1 MTMNEDQEWKPQAE
15 GLQQIIQLLKES
27 QSIDNTIQKN
37 VQKKLEEL
45 NKYPDFNNY
54 LIFILTKLN
63 SQDDA
68 TRSLSGLILKNNAKA
83 FFDKFPDWCKEFIK
97 RECLLCIGD
106 PSQLIRATIGILITT
121 IVSKNGLNSWPELLA
136 SLCQNLDSENYG
148 NCEGAFGALQKIC
161 EDSHDQLESDQ
172 VNKPLDYLIPKF
184 LKFFRH
190 TNPKIRSHAIA
201 CINQFITFKSQ
212 SLMDNMDLFL
222 ENLFVLA
229 DDTDLE
235 VRKNV
240 CKALVMLLE
249 VKIDKLV
256 PHMNAIILYMLLR
269 TQDEDETVALEACEF
284 WLVLA
289 DQPICYDVLKTHVST
304 LIPVLVRCMKYSELD
319 IILLKGDVDEDQ
331 NVPDKEEDIRPRFH
345 RSTRMHNKQGSGG
358 QGGANK
364 NNSDTDDQYM
374 NEEDYLNELEE
385 EDEEEEDK
393 DDEGVS
399 EWNLRKCSAAA
410 LDVLSNVFRDEI
422 LSVLLPILKETLF
435 HQTWEIKESGILVLG
450 AVAEGCYTGI
460 TAHLDQLIP
469 YLIQCLSEKKPL
481 VRSIACWT
489 LSRYAHWVVHQ
500 PHELYLKHLIEELLK
515 KILDPNKRVQ
525 EAACS
530 AFATLEEESS
540 VELVPY
546 LSQILDTLVFA
557 FKKYQAKNLLI
568 LYDAVGTLADSV
580 GSHLNKPEYIQKL
593 MPPLIQ
599 KWNDLRDEDK
609 NLFPLLECLS
619 SVATALQHGFIPYCE
634 PVFKRCLSLV
644 KQTLDQCDMHNKHP
658 EQYEMPDKDF
668 MVVALD
674 LLSGL
679 AEGLGNLISPLVST
693 SDILLLLYQSMKDS
707 VSEVRQSS
715 FALLGDLTK
724 ACFDNVKPVLNDFM
738 QVLSLNL
745 NPEYIS
751 VCNNAIWAIGEIA
764 IQFGADM
771 NQYIGLILEQ
781 LIFIINRP
789 NTPKTLLENTAITIG
804 RIGLVC
810 PHQVSPYLQS
820 FIRVWCSSL
829 RSIRDNDEKDSAF
842 RGICHLISLNPAG
855 VVNDFVF
862 FCDAIASWNNPKPD
876 LKEMFLKIL
885 NGFKSQVGEENWK
898 QFFDQVPLQLKQRL
912 TAAYGV

>member
-1 MTMNEDQEWKPQAE
+1 
-15 GLQQIIQLLKES
+15 
-27 QSIDNTIQKN
+27 
-37 VQKKLEEL
+37 V
-45 NKYPDFNNY
+45 
-54 LIFILTKLN
+54 TK
-63 SQDDA
+63 
-68 TRSLSGLILKNNAKA
+68 SGLNTW
-83 FFDKFPDWCKEFIK
+83 PD
-97 RECLLCIGD
+97 LL
-106 PSQLIRATIGILITT
+106 PT
-121 IVSKNGLNSWPELLA
+121 
-136 SLCQNLDSENYG
+136 LCHNLDSDSYT

-172 VNKPLDYLIPKF
+172 INKPLDYLIPKF

-190 TNPKIRSHAIA
+190 SNSKIRSHAIA
-201 CINQFITFKSQ
+201 CINQFISYKSQ
-212 SLMDNMDLFL
+212 ALMDNMDLFL

-229 DDTDLE
+229 DDTDLD

-240 CKALVMLLE
+240 CKAIVMLLE
-249 VKIDKLV
+249 VKIDKLL
-256 PHMNAIILYMLLR
+256 PHMNAIILYMVLR
-269 TQDEDETVALEACEF
+269 TQDDDETVALEACEF

-289 DQPICYDVLKTHVST
+289 DQPICYDVLKPHINT

-319 IILLKGDVDEDQ
+319 IILLKGDVDEDE

-345 RSTRMHNKQGSGG
+345 KSRIHSKQHDGGVSSSGG
-358 QGGANK
+358 GATAANDEAM
-364 NNSDTDDQYM
+364 NDD
-374 NEEDYLNELEE
+374 EFLDDEDD
-385 EDEEEEDK
+385 EDDDK
-393 DDEGVS
+393 DDESAS

-410 LDVLSNVFRDEI
+410 LDVLSNVFRDDI
-422 LSVLLPILKETLF
+422 LNVLLPILKDTLF
-435 HQTWEIKESGILVLG
+435 HQSWEIKESGILVLG
-450 AVAEGCYTGI
+450 AIAEGCYNGI
-460 TAHLDQLIP
+460 LAHLDQLIP
-469 YLIQCLSEKKPL
+469 YLIQCLSDKKPL

-500 PHELYLKHLIEELLK
+500 PHELYLKPLVEELLK
-515 KILDPNKRVQ
+515 KILDQNKRVQ

-530 AFATLEEESS
+530 AFATLEEEAS

-546 LSQILDTLVFA
+546 LAQILETFVFA

-580 GSHLNKPEYIQKL
+580 GNHLNRSEYIHKI
-593 MPPLIQ
+593 MPPLIE
-599 KWNDLRDEDK
+599 KWNALRDEDK

-619 SVATALQHGFIPYCE
+619 SVATALQTGFIPYCE

-644 KQTLDQCDMHNKHP
+644 KQTLEQVELNVKHP
-658 EQYEMPDKDF
+658 DQYEMPDKDF

-679 AEGLGNLISPLVST
+679 AEGLGNLIAPLVTNSE
-693 SDILLLLYQSMKDS
+693 ILLLLYQCMKDS

-724 ACFDNVKPVLNDFM
+724 ACFENIKPVLNDFM
-738 QVLSLNL
+738 QVLSVNL
-745 NPEYIS
+745 NPEFIS

-764 IQFGADM
+764 IQYGSDM

-820 FIRVWCSSL
+820 FIRVW
-829 RSIRDNDEKDSAF
+829 
-842 RGICHLISLNPAG
+842 
-855 VVNDFVF
+855 
-862 FCDAIASWNNPKPD
+862 
-876 LKEMFLKIL
+876 
-885 NGFKSQVGEENWK
+885 
-898 QFFDQVPLQLKQRL
+898 
-912 TAAYGV
+912 